1 MPPKTE
7 LTDMSVANTLRRL
20 LGRTRRKHR
29 APRCV
34 SVEVRSEAEVR
45 KVAQELA
52 GPAYLEPAAL
62 EALIRELVALNTPAL
77 FLNVVQRGGPLRVVL
92 KPWDGHS
99 VRFRGRNY
107 MVDAGAD
114 APEAVTRPPGTQV
127 TALFPTTPDHP
138 LYVVS
143 IEHQGSLVHTGEFP
157 SHITY
162 LTLVMNGVVTARC
175 ERLLQERGVQVFWS
189 DMVA

>member
-1 MPPKTE
+1 M
-7 LTDMSVANTLRRL
+7 
-20 LGRTRRKHR
+20 
-29 APRCV
+29 
-34 SVEVRSEAEVR
+34 EVRSEDEVR
-45 KVAQELA
+45 QAAQTLA
-52 GPAYLEPAAL
+52 PAAHAEPAAF

-77 FLNVVQRGGPLRVVL
+77 FLNIVQRGGPLRVVL
-92 KPWDGHS
+92 KPWDGRS

-107 MVDAGAD
+107 MVDAGSGATD
-114 APEAVTRPPGTQV
+114 GVEALSRTPAVHT
-127 TALFPTTPDHP
+127 TALYPTSPDHP

-157 SHITY
+157 SYLTH

-175 ERLLQERGVQVFWS
+175 ERLLHERGVQVFWS